1 MLEKAF
7 KYKEKSMG
15 SVINYSHYLFK
26 KEGTIWK
33 IMI

>member
-15 SVINYSHYLFK
+15 SVINYSHYQLILR
-26 KEGTIWK
+26 GVI
-33 IMI
+33 

>member
-15 SVINYSHYLFK
+15 SVINYSHYHLIQGGK
-26 KEGTIWK
+26 KWQK
-33 IMI
+33 I

>member
-15 SVINYSHYLFK
+15 SVINYSHILY
-26 KEGTIWK
+26 EEVINE
-33 IMI
+33 